1 MWYKGI
7 VIELLKNDVAI
18 LLTDEGEFVKV
29 KQKQGME
36 VGQTILFL
44 DQDKIINQAIPFT
57 PKKKKFIPIF
67 AAIAAMLLV
76 FLIPNVKQQTAYA
89 ILSVDINPSFEL
101 ELDETLTIV
110 GIKTLNDS
118 ANQLVLEQV
127 KGMNLEQ
134 GLQIIRN
141 VLSEANYSLTQDS
154 ILFSLA
160 FLGQEDLDYETS
172 VKESLKIANMSQEF
186 AYLKVSSEELEL
198 AHEQQMSGAKMKVQ
212 EMLEDID
219 VEELSINQIIQLF
232 EDSNLKF
239 DMRCY
244 DGEELED
251 LLDDLEDQWEDSV
264 EDKEDDKD
272 DRYSASEEENDDDL
286 DWEEEEEEDDDDDDE
301 DDHQDCMDE
310 ED

>member
-1 MWYKGI
+1 MVWYKGI
-7 VIELLKNDVAI
+7 VIELLRNDVAI
-18 LLTDEGEFVKV
+18 LLTDEGEFVRV

-44 DQDKIINQAIPFT
+44 DQDKIIDRPIPFT

-67 AAIAAMLLV
+67 AAIAAMLLL

-101 ELDETLTIV
+101 ELDESLTIV
-110 GIKTLNDS
+110 GVKTLNDS
-118 ANQLVLEQV
+118 ASQLVLEQV
-127 KGMNLEQ
+127 KGMTLEK
-134 GLQIIRN
+134 GLEIIRN
-141 VLSEANYSLTQDS
+141 LLSDANYSLNQDS

-160 FLGQEDLDYETS
+160 FLGQEDLAYETS
-172 VKESLKIANMSQEF
+172 VKESLKIANMSQDF

-198 AHEQQMSGAKMKVQ
+198 AHGKQMTGAKMKVQ
-212 EMLEDID
+212 EMLDYID
-219 VEELSINQIIQLF
+219 VEDLSVNQIMQLF
-232 EDSNLKF
+232 EDANLKF

-251 LLDDLEDQWEDSV
+251 FMDDLEDEWEDSQEEV
-264 EDKEDDKD
+264 EDD
-272 DRYSASEEENDDDL
+272 ENDDDL
-286 DWEEEEEEDDDDDDE
+286 DLDLDDEDESDDDE
-301 DDHQDCMDE
+301 SHCMDD